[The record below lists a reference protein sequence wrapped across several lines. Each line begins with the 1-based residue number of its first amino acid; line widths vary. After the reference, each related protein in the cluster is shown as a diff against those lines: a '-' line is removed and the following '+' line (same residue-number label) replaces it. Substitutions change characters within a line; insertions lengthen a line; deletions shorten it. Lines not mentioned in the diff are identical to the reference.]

1 MVAGGEPR
9 PPYAPCILTPKTCCL
24 VLPRFVNCRGAW
36 HKLPKLVV
44 GALLAVYRPTSLLL
58 GTPALC
64 WLCSRSRDQGP
75 PARIPASYSPD
86 LVLGTL
92 GG

>member
-1 MVAGGEPR
+1 MPC
-9 PPYAPCILTPKTCCL
+9 APCILNPRSYL

-36 HKLPKLVV
+36 RKLPKLVV

-64 WLCSRSRDQGP
+64 WLCSRSWDQGLP
-75 PARIPASYSPD
+75 TGIPASYSPD
-86 LVLGTL
+86 LVLGAP
-92 GG
+92 GGWL